1 MRPVWQSMPT
11 CPAARDPVSA
21 AVCSLPPRIT
31 GHTATD
37 HQICHQRYT
46 TCSLSSTL
54 LLTGF
59 PVVALRGDDI
69 YRSTSI

>member
-1 MRPVWQSMPT
+1 M
-11 CPAARDPVSA
+11 
-21 AVCSLPPRIT
+21 
-31 GHTATD
+31 D
-37 HQICHQRYT
+37 HNVVYRLSCHKEFFNGLQICHQRYT
-46 TCSLSSTL
+46 TCSLSITL